1 MAYPLRRSVSP
12 PRLRI
17 PSIALASVLAVSLA
31 ACSSATSSP
40 SATSGA
46 TSAPL
51 TAASATAAAAGTS
64 AASVPA
70 SGGAAAAQFQ
80 NYIACVDDITGNLD
94 PAQASDQPA
103 FQFMR
108 AAYETLVNY
117 DPVKAQVVGALA
129 DSWQASPDATTYT
142 FHLRANVTFHDGS
155 PLTADGVKASLAR
168 TIAIGKGESN
178 LIDNIA
184 SIDVVDPS
192 TIKITLKAPS
202 AELLFNLTRI
212 FIVSGKAIQDHASS
226 SDSNATQWF
235 AQNEDGSGP
244 YALTTW
250 TPSQDMVL
258 NHFAGYWQ
266 GWSGPH
272 IGQYTLQVVPQEATQ
287 RLMIQRASC
296 DSANA
301 ITPDD
306 AAALKSDSTV
316 TVSADPGSPMY
327 ITFNPAGPLKDIR
340 VRQAVAEAMDY
351 DAVDNQIMK
360 GFATRLAG
368 PATPGLWAYD
378 TSLTPTPYNLADAK
392 QLLAA
397 AGYGPSHPLT
407 LQLQFFNL
415 WAFEAD
421 ISALLQNSLSQIG
434 VTLKVQ
440 GMPWATF
447 SARASNSSTRPDMGV
462 LATYVPTPSPG
473 PVITST
479 FDPASDGGWAYWGY
493 SNPQATALLHK
504 AETDPLDTSRAT
516 EYQQL
521 QQMLVQDYAAMWL
534 MEQPDIFVFQKNV
547 QGYVH
552 DTAWGII
559 LNYYGIYKGA

>member
-1 MAYPLRRSVSP
+1 MSRPWGRPGRP
-12 PRLRI
+12 PRPRI
-17 PSIALASVLAVSLA
+17 STLAAASLLAISLA
-31 ACSSATSSP
+31 ACSSTAASPTATSETTAAPATAAGAAPAAGATSP
-40 SATSGA
+40 ASAVTSGA
-46 TSAPL
+46 P
-51 TAASATAAAAGTS
+51 
-64 AASVPA
+64 
-70 SGGAAAAQFQ
+70 AQFQ
-80 NYIACVDDITGNLD
+80 NFIACVDDITGNLD

-108 AAYETLVNY
+108 AVYETLVNY
-117 DPVKAQVVGALA
+117 DPVKAQLMGALA

-155 PLTADGVKASLAR
+155 PLTADGVKASLER

-212 FIVSGKAIQDHASS
+212 FIVSGKAIQDNASS
-226 SDSNATQWF
+226 ADPNAAQWF
-235 AQNEDGSGP
+235 AQHEDGSGP
-244 YALTTW
+244 YMLTSW

-258 NHFAGYWQ
+258 GHYAGYWQ

-287 RLMIQRASC
+287 RLMLQRGSC

-306 AAALKSDSTV
+306 AAALKSDSSL
-316 TVSADPGSPMY
+316 TVSAEPGSPMY
-327 ITFNPAGPLKDIR
+327 ITFNPSGPLKDVR
-340 VRQAVAEAMDY
+340 VRQAVAESMDY
-351 DAVDNQIMK
+351 NAVDGQIMK

-378 TSLTPTPYNLADAK
+378 TTLKPTQYNLSDAK

-407 LQLQFFNL
+407 LQLQYFNL
-415 WAFEAD
+415 WAFESD

-447 SARASNSSTRPDMGV
+447 SARASNPATRPDMGV

-473 PVITST
+473 PVISSS
-479 FDPASDGGWAYWGY
+479 FDPASEGGWAYWGY
-493 SNPQATALLHK
+493 NNPQATALLHK
-504 AETDPLDTSRAT
+504 AETDPVDSSRAT

-521 QQMLVQDYAAMWL
+521 QQLLVNDYAAMWL
-534 MEQPDIFVFQKNV
+534 MQQPDIFVFQKNV

-559 LNYYGIYKGA
+559 LNYYGISKGA